1 MPQNG
6 WWRSSASAAGE
17 ERGQFALMIPLSF
30 AAFCLYLSC
39 CSLYKSFKQEFLG
52 TEFTQTNELGIQVKT
67 VKLVNNIIYVGKSN
81 KDIETSEP
89 IKHDE

>member
-1 MPQNG
+1 M
-6 WWRSSASAAGE
+6 AV
-17 ERGQFALMIPLSF
+17 LSF
-30 AAFCLYLSC
+30 CCWRGERTICSNDPTQLCGLLSVVVC
-39 CSLYKSFKQEFLG
+39 TKALKQEFLG
-52 TEFTQTNELGIQVKT
+52 TEFTQTSELVIQVKT